1 MANSE
6 IKQNIIIKQ
15 NVTHRDRTMETYSK
29 KNAQEKAQKA
39 GMGTENRSFPH
50 SELYKKLGGNLYL

>member
-1 MANSE
+1 MDNSE

-15 NVTHRDRTMETYSK
+15 KVTHRDRTMETTARKMPK
-29 KNAQEKAQKA
+29 KKAQKE
-39 GMGTENRSFPH
+39 GMGTENRSFTQ